1 MHLLGLGHLKRDVLN
16 REVMLMAAEA
26 ASKRTSGR
34 LDGQS
39 RRLIAVHGMYA
50 AASALSGTFIP
61 VYLWKAK
68 ESFESIGWFCI
79 SQYIV
84 SGLLFWIAGK
94 WVKEHNKM
102 IVFRLGIVLSGC
114 FYFTVLML
122 GPSAHRW
129 VVPIG
134 ILDGLALGLFWLSYN
149 IIYFEVTE
157 RDNRDRYNGLVG
169 LIGSAA
175 GIVAPWLSGL
185 IITSSRDEIG
195 YRIIF
200 TASLVVLAGAVIG
213 SLGLK
218 NRGPEGHYDWMLPLR
233 QLKERGNPW
242 RRFALAITT
251 QGIRDSVFMFLVGLT
266 VYMATHN
273 EQKLGNYALIT
284 SSVSLVSF
292 WLVGRRMRMN
302 HRSRAMLVGVVA
314 LSAVITPLFLGI
326 SYPLL
331 LVFGIG
337 TAMLTPLYMIP
348 MTSSVFDLIGQ
359 SEQSVKQREEFIV
372 LRELALTFGRAIG
385 MTAYLLVLT
394 QTHSPAAITWLLF
407 GVGSMP
413 IVGWIAI
420 RHLLNRTAAEDN
432 GFHTAQ
438 RKEDAYATHRTI
450 DNGPHWRHTSDSV
463 KKAGNRAGRR
473 GAGEA

>member
-1 MHLLGLGHLKRDVLN
+1 
-16 REVMLMAAEA
+16 MAAEA

-122 GPSAHRW
+122 GPSAHSW

-157 RDNRDRYNGLVG
+157 ADNRDRYNGIAG
-169 LIGSAA
+169 LLGSAA
-175 GIVAPWLSGL
+175 GIIAPWLSGL
-185 IITSSRDEIG
+185 IITTSRDEVG

-218 NRGPEGHYDWMLPLR
+218 NRETEGRYDWTHAFK
-233 QLKERGNPW
+233 QLKVRGNPW
-242 RRFALAITT
+242 RRFTLAIMT

-266 VYMATHN
+266 VYIATHN

-284 SSVSLVSF
+284 SSVALVSF

-302 HRSRAMLVGVVA
+302 RRSRAMLVGVIA
-314 LSAVITPLFLGI
+314 LSAVITPLFFGI

-337 TAMLTPLYMIP
+337 TALLTPLYMIP
-348 MTSSVFDLIGQ
+348 MTSTVFDLIGQ
-359 SEQSVKQREEFIV
+359 SEESVKQREEFIV

-394 QTHSPAAITWLLF
+394 RTHSPAAITWLLF

-413 IVGWIAI
+413 IIGWIAI
-420 RHLLNRTAAEDN
+420 RHLLNRTAEGGSISEAVH
-432 GFHTAQ
+432 G
-438 RKEDAYATHRTI
+438 KEGAHATNRAI
-450 DNGPHWRHTSDSV
+450 DNGPHWGHASDTT
-463 KKAGNRAGRR
+463 KKAGNRSGRR
-473 GAGEA
+473 GAGQA

>member
-1 MHLLGLGHLKRDVLN
+1 
-16 REVMLMAAEA
+16 MAEEA
-26 ASKRTSGR
+26 AGKRMSGR

-39 RRLIAVHGMYA
+39 RRLMAVHGMYA

-61 VYLWKAK
+61 VYLWKAQ
-68 ESFESIGWFCI
+68 ESFASIGWFCM

-102 IVFRLGIVLSGC
+102 IVFRLGIALSGC
-114 FYFTVLML
+114 FYFTVLLL
-122 GPSAHRW
+122 GPSAYRW

-157 RDNRDRYNGLVG
+157 ADNRDRYNGIAG
-169 LIGSAA
+169 LLGAAA
-175 GIVAPWLSGL
+175 GIVAPWLSGF
-185 IITSSRDEIG
+185 IITTSRNQIG

-200 TASLVVLAGAVIG
+200 TASLIVLAGAVIV

-218 NRGPEGHYDWMLPLR
+218 NRDTEGHYDWMLPFK

-242 RRFALAITT
+242 RRFAIAITT

-266 VYMATHN
+266 VYVATHN
-273 EQKLGNYALIT
+273 EQKVGNYALIT
-284 SSVSLVSF
+284 SAVALVSF
-292 WLVGRRMRMN
+292 WFVGRSMRMN
-302 HRSRAMLVGVVA
+302 RRSGAMLIGVLA
-314 LSAVITPLFLGI
+314 LSAVILPLFFGI
-326 SYPLL
+326 RYPLL
-331 LVFGIG
+331 LIFGVG
-337 TAMLTPLYMIP
+337 TALLTPLYMIP
-348 MTSSVFDLIGQ
+348 ITSSVFDLIGRN
-359 SEQSVKQREEFIV
+359 EESVKQREELIV

-394 QTHSPAAITWLLF
+394 RTHSPAAITWLLF

-413 IVGWIAI
+413 IVGWIAT
-420 RHLLNRTAAEDN
+420 RHLLNRTAAGGN
-432 GFHTAQ
+432 ASHAAY
-438 RKEDAYATHRTI
+438 RKEDAYASHRTI
-450 DNGPHWRHTSDSV
+450 DNGPHWRHASDSA
-463 KKAGNRAGRR
+463 KKAGDRSGRR
-473 GAGEA
+473 GAGQA

>member
-1 MHLLGLGHLKRDVLN
+1 MGMTQQAK
-16 REVMLMAAEA
+16 
-26 ASKRTSGR
+26 SKHTSGR

-39 RRLIAVHGMYA
+39 RRLITVHGMYA

-61 VYLWKAK
+61 VYLWKIK
-68 ESFESIGWFCI
+68 ESYASIGWFCM

-129 VVPIG
+129 IVPIG

-157 RDNRDRYNGLVG
+157 ADNRDRYNGIAG
-169 LIGSAA
+169 LLGSAA

-185 IITSSRDEIG
+185 IITSLRDEIG

-200 TASLVVLAGAVIG
+200 STSLIVLAGAVVG
-213 SLGLK
+213 SFGLR
-218 NRGPEGHYDWMLPLR
+218 NRDTAGHYDWMYPFK

-242 RRFALAITT
+242 RRFAIAIAT
-251 QGIRDSVFMFLVGLT
+251 QGIRDGVFMFLVGLT
-266 VYMATHN
+266 VYVATHN
-273 EQKLGNYALIT
+273 EQKVGNYALIT
-284 SSVSLVSF
+284 SAVALVSF
-292 WLVGRRMRMN
+292 WLAGRWIRMN
-302 HRSRAMLVGVVA
+302 HRRRAMLVGVIM
-314 LSAVITPLFLGI
+314 LSAVILPLFFGI

-331 LVFGIG
+331 LVFGVG
-337 TAMLTPLYMIP
+337 TSLLIPLYMIP
-348 MTSSVFDLIGQ
+348 ITSTVFDLIGRT
-359 SEQSVKQREEFIV
+359 EESVSRREELIV
-372 LRELALTFGRAIG
+372 LRELALTLGRAIG
-385 MTAYLLVLT
+385 ITAYLLVLT
-394 QTHSPAAITWLLF
+394 RTHSPAAITWLLF

-420 RHLLNRTAAEDN
+420 RHLLNRTAEGGSGIASHASI
-432 GFHTAQ
+432 G
-438 RKEDAYATHRTI
+438 KEGAYAAHRTI
-450 DNGPHWRHTSDSV
+450 DNGPHWRHASNSA
-463 KKAGNRAGRR
+463 KKAGNRSGRR
-473 GAGEA
+473 GTGQA

>member
-1 MHLLGLGHLKRDVLN
+1 MTADV
-16 REVMLMAAEA
+16 
-26 ASKRTSGR
+26 ASKRTIGR

-39 RRLIAVHGMYA
+39 RRLITVHGMYA

-68 ESFESIGWFCI
+68 ESFASIGWFCM

-157 RDNRDRYNGLVG
+157 ADNRDRYNGIAG
-169 LIGSAA
+169 LLGSAA
-175 GIVAPWLSGL
+175 GIIAPWLSGL
-185 IITSSRDEIG
+185 IITSSRDEVG

-213 SLGLK
+213 SLGIK
-218 NRGPEGHYDWMLPLR
+218 NRGSEGYYDWMLPFR

-242 RRFALAITT
+242 RRFTIAITT

-266 VYMATHN
+266 VYVATHT
-273 EQKLGNYALIT
+273 EQKVGNYALIT
-284 SSVSLVSF
+284 SAVALVSF
-292 WLVGRRMRMN
+292 WLTGRFLKMN
-302 HRSRAMLVGVVA
+302 RRSGAMLIGVIM
-314 LSAVITPLFLGI
+314 LSAVITPLFFGI
-326 SYPLL
+326 TYPLL
-331 LVFGIG
+331 LIFGIG
-337 TAMLTPLYMIP
+337 TALLTPLYMIP
-348 MTSSVFDLIGQ
+348 ITSTVFDLIGRN
-359 SEQSVKQREEFIV
+359 EESVRQREEFIV

-394 QTHSPAAITWLLF
+394 RTHSPAAITWLLF

-413 IVGWIAI
+413 IVGWIAT
-420 RHLLNRTAAEDN
+420 RHLLNRTAAGDD
-432 GFHTAQ
+432 GFQAAQ
-438 RKEDAYATHRTI
+438 RKEGAYATHRAI
-450 DNGPHWRHTSDSV
+450 DNGPHWRHASDSA
-463 KKAGNRAGRR
+463 KKAGNRRGRG
-473 GAGEA
+473 GAGQA